1 MIISDKK
8 FNVKQKFKVYQILI
22 NFIFFFA
29 QNKEILVKN
38 GLDRCNANFNLV
50 IDKMKICDIMSL
62 EEVIY
67 AFDQCFENFSS
78 LKDNL

>member
-22 NFIFFFA
+22 NFIFFCSK
-29 QNKEILVKN
+29 QRDISEN

-67 AFDQCFENFSS
+67 AFDQCFENASS